1 MPVESP
7 LRDRRGSGYALIET
21 FRREADGS
29 FIRLDRHLARLENSA
44 RELGFRYSRAEV
56 EQQLER
62 LNADGALRVRLE
74 LSRDGGL
81 DLAASP
87 FVPLPNGALWRLAI
101 ARARLDSTDP
111 LRRHKTTRRDLYA
124 AARSE
129 HEGEQIDE
137 VLLLN
142 EAGELAEGTITNIF
156 IELAEGILATPPLSS
171 GALPG
176 ILRGELI
183 ETGRA
188 VERRLTT
195 DDLSSA
201 PTIFVGNSLRDLIH
215 ARLEHT
221 G

>member
-7 LRDRRGSGYALIET
+7 LRDRHGSGYALIET

-44 RELGFRYSRAEV
+44 RELGFRFSRAEV
-56 EQQLER
+56 EQQLGR
-62 LNADGALRVRLE
+62 LNACGALRVRLE
-74 LSRDGGL
+74 LSQDGRL
-81 DLAASP
+81 DLATSP
-87 FVPLPNGALWRLAI
+87 FVPLPDGALWRLAI
-101 ARARLDSTDP
+101 ARTRLDSTDP

-124 AARSE
+124 TARSE
-129 HEGEQIDE
+129 HEGERIDE

-142 EAGELAEGTITNIF
+142 EAGELAEGTITNLF

-188 VERRLTT
+188 IERRLTL
-195 DDLSSA
+195 DDLSNA
-201 PTIFVGNSLRDLIH
+201 RTIFVGNSLRGLIH
-215 ARLEHT
+215 ARLEHA